1 VTCPSDSITHNS
13 TFSPKVKV
21 RIEVNNMSANKNLTF
36 ISQSEGCPAGYGRKQ
51 TLESESKE
59 KGGDS
64 VQDGVNVLAD
74 AGGISYGDYLQLEK
88 LLDAQVPQSKVHGS
102 EVHDEHLFII
112 THQAY
117 ELWFKQVIFEVDS
130 IRVIFL
136 EESGVNEEKM
146 LEVIKRLQRVV
157 MIIKLLVDQVLIL
170 ETMAPLDFMDFRD
183 YLSSASGFQ
192 SLQFRLLEN
201 KLGLKEAH
209 RVRYNQSNYRR
220 VYEDKPEQL
229 QELIASE
236 TQPSLSDVVQRWLER
251 TPGLSSDFDFAS
263 KYKAAVDEI
272 MQKSMDE
279 IETETNVTMKKY
291 LLSNYNK
298 KKEQFNSIFD
308 ADIHAALV
316 KRGERRF
323 SHKALLGA
331 LMIVSYCQEPR
342 FHQPNQLLMA
352 LMDID
357 SLITKWRYNHIMLV
371 QRMLGSSQLGTGG
384 SSGYQYLRSTLSE
397 KYKVFIDLFNMS
409 TFLIPKHLIPPLTPQ
424 MRNAL
429 RTHNF
434 VENQDQDEK

>member
-1 VTCPSDSITHNS
+1 
-13 TFSPKVKV
+13 
-21 RIEVNNMSANKNLTF
+21 MSANKNLSF
-36 ISQSEGCPAGYGRKQ
+36 ISPSEGCPAGYGRKQ
-51 TLESESKE
+51 TVESVSKE
-59 KGGDS
+59 KGVDS

-74 AGGISYGDYLQLEK
+74 AGGISYGDYLQLDK
-88 LLDAQVPQSKVHGS
+88 LLDAQVPQSKIHGS

-229 QELIASE
+229 KELISSE

-272 MQKSMDE
+272 MKKSKDE

-291 LLSNYNK
+291 LLSNYTK
-298 KKEQFNSIFD
+298 KQEQFNSIFD
-308 ADIHAALV
+308 PDVHAALV

>member
-1 VTCPSDSITHNS
+1 MGTHNS

-21 RIEVNNMSANKNLTF
+21 RIEVNNMSANKNLSKSF

-74 AGGISYGDYLQLEK
+74 AGGISYGDYLE
-88 LLDAQVPQSKVHGS
+88 LDKVLNAQTPQSKVHGS

-117 ELWFKQVIFEVDS
+117 ELWFKQVIFEIDS
-130 IRVIFL
+130 IRVILL
-136 EESGVNEEKM
+136 EETGVNEEKM

-170 ETMAPLDFMDFRD
+170 ETMTPLDFMDFRD

-201 KLGLKEAH
+201 KLGIKEGN

-229 QELIASE
+229 EALTRSE
-236 TQPSLSDVVQRWLER
+236 EEPSLSDVVQRWLER

-263 KYKAAVDEI
+263 KYKEAVDKILNETLE
-272 MQKSMDE
+272 E
-279 IETETNVTMKKY
+279 IEQETNAVKKQY
-291 LLSNYNK
+291 LMSNYRK
-298 KKEQFNSIFD
+298 KKEQFESIFD
-308 ADIHAALV
+308 QDVHAALV

-323 SHKALLGA
+323 THKALLGA

-357 SLITKWRYNHIMLV
+357 SLITKWRYNHVMLV

-397 KYKVFIDLFNMS
+397 RYKVFLDLFNMS
-409 TFLIPKHLIPPLTPQ
+409 TFLIPRNLIPPLTPQ
-424 MRNAL
+424 MSNVL
-429 RTHNF
+429 RTHKVSSVQKVRSQNI
-434 VENQDQDEK
+434 

>member
-1 VTCPSDSITHNS
+1 MSTPKKPSILSH
-13 TFSPKVKV
+13 
-21 RIEVNNMSANKNLTF
+21 
-36 ISQSEGCPAGYGRKQ
+36 EGCPAGYRRQNG
-51 TLESESKE
+51 SEIDEDK
-59 KGGDS
+59 KS

-74 AGGISYGDYLQLEK
+74 AGGISYGDYLE
-88 LLDAQVPQSKVHGS
+88 LDKVLNAQTPQSKVHGS

-117 ELWFKQVIFEVDS
+117 ELWFKQVIFEIDS

-136 EESGVNEEKM
+136 EETGVNEEKM

-170 ETMAPLDFMDFRD
+170 ETMTPLDFMDFRD

-201 KLGLKEAH
+201 KLGIKEGN

-229 QELIASE
+229 EALTRSE
-236 TQPSLSDVVQRWLER
+236 EEPSLSDVVQRWLER

-263 KYKAAVDEI
+263 KYKEAVDKILNETLE
-272 MQKSMDE
+272 E
-279 IETETNVTMKKY
+279 IEQETNAVKKQY
-291 LLSNYNK
+291 LMSNYRK
-298 KKEQFNSIFD
+298 KKEQFESIFD
-308 ADIHAALV
+308 QEVHAALV

-323 SHKALLGA
+323 THKALLGA

-357 SLITKWRYNHIMLV
+357 SLITKWRYNHVMLV

-397 KYKVFIDLFNMS
+397 RYKVFLDLFNMS
-409 TFLIPKHLIPPLTPQ
+409 TFLIPRNLIPPLTPQ
-424 MRNAL
+424 MSNVL
-429 RTHNF
+429 RTHKVSSVQKVRSQNI
-434 VENQDQDEK
+434 

>member
-1 VTCPSDSITHNS
+1 MSTPKKPSI
-13 TFSPKVKV
+13 
-21 RIEVNNMSANKNLTF
+21 
-36 ISQSEGCPAGYGRKQ
+36 ISESVGCPAGYRRQSIAETNGNGRHH
-51 TLESESKE
+51 EE
-59 KGGDS
+59 DAAA

-74 AGGISYGDYLQLEK
+74 AGGISYGDYLQLDK
-88 LLDAQVPQSKVHGS
+88 LLTAQTPQSAVHGS
-102 EVHDEHLFII
+102 EIHDEHLFII

-117 ELWFKQVIFEVDS
+117 ELWFKQVIFEIDS
-130 IRVIFL
+130 IRFIFL
-136 EESGVNEEKM
+136 EEAGVNEEKM

-201 KLGLKEAH
+201 KLGLKAGN

-229 QELIASE
+229 AALIASE
-236 TQPSLSDVVQRWLER
+236 EEPSLSEVVQRWLER
-251 TPGLSSDFDFAS
+251 TPGLSADFDFAS
-263 KYKAAVDEI
+263 KYKEAVDSI
-272 MQKSMDE
+272 MSDTMAE
-279 IETETNVTMKKY
+279 IEAEENATKKTY
-291 LLSNYNK
+291 LLSNFRK
-298 KKEQFNSIFD
+298 KREQFESIFD
-308 ADIHAALV
+308 PEVHAALV

-323 SHKALLGA
+323 THKALLGA

-357 SLITKWRYNHIMLV
+357 SLITKWRYNHVMLV

-397 KYKVFIDLFNMS
+397 RYKVFIDLFNMS
-409 TFLIPKHLIPPLTPQ
+409 TFLIPRHLIPPLTPQ
-424 MRNAL
+424 MKGTL

-434 VENQDQDEK
+434 SECQPDK